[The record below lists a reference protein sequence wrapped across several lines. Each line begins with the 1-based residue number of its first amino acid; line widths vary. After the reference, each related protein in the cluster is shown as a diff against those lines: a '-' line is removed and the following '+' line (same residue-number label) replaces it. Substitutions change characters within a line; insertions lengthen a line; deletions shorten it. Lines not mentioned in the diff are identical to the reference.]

1 MINYSSKEVLKIMK
15 ELPRVTGYEEIDRK
29 IIINEINA
37 YINYLITDPEEIE
50 KREKF
55 VEFVKRTSI
64 TPEDLLNRFMSQYA

>member
-1 MINYSSKEVLKIMK
+1 MINYSSKEVLKIME

>member
-15 ELPRVTGYEEIDRK
+15 ELPRVTRYEEIDRK